1 MKRLGN
7 RHSRSAQ
14 PTALAA
20 ALILVG
26 LMAAVIVSLSRPLA
40 AAEPGKCTGG
50 DKLFGGFQLQN
61 PPRPVTARPFFDVR
75 GGQRRLSDHRG
86 RGVVFNFWATWC
98 APCLRE
104 MPDLDRLKTLLD
116 GDGVDVLAL
125 SEDRKG
131 VNRVEKFYKFAEI
144 RNLEILLD
152 DKGGILRD
160 SRVRGLPTTLLINA
174 DGMEVARVQGAA
186 VWDTK
191 DVVVFIRRCLGNGK
205 RGNGNR

>member
-1 MKRLGN
+1 M
-7 RHSRSAQ
+7 
-14 PTALAA
+14 
-20 ALILVG
+20 G
-26 LMAAVIVSLSRPLA
+26 LTAAVVVSLSHPLS

-50 DKLFGGFQLQN
+50 DKLFGGFQLLD
-61 PPRPVTARPFFDVR
+61 PPRAVTDRPFFDAR

-98 APCLRE
+98 APCIRE
-104 MPDLDRLKTLLD
+104 MPDLDHLKTLVD
-116 GDGVDVLAL
+116 ENGIDVLAL

-174 DGMEVARVQGAA
+174 DGMEVARVQSAA
-186 VWDTK
+186 VWDSR
-191 DVVVFIRRCLGNGK
+191 DVVAFIRRCLGQ
-205 RGNGNR
+205 